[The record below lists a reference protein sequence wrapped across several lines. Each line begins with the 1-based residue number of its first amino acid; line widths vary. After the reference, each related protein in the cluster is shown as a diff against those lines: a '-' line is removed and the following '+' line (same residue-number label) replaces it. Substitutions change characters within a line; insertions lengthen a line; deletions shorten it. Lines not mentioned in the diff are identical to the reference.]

1 MKLKY
6 IIIGVIAI
14 GFLALAYYSF
24 DSNKIDYSDFESAKE
39 SLKTVQVIG
48 KVDKAQNVIYNSDD
62 NILTFTLIDELNT
75 PEVITFNGP
84 KPNNFDL
91 APMVV
96 VKGRYESG
104 RFIAKDIMTKCPSKY
119 EGEGSDVKKNNGEI

>member
-14 GFLALAYYSF
+14 GFLGLAYYSF
-24 DSNKIDYSDFESAKE
+24 DSNKIDYSDFESARE

-48 KVDKAQNVIYNSDD
+48 KVDKTQNVSYDSDD
-62 NILTFTLIDELNT
+62 NVLTFALIDELNT
-75 PEVITFNGP
+75 TEMITFNGP
-84 KPNNFDL
+84 KPNNFDM

-96 VKGRYESG
+96 VKGRYEEG
-104 RFIAKDIMTKCPSKY
+104 KFIAKDIMTKCPSKY
-119 EGEGSDVKKNNGEI
+119 EGDGNDVKKNNGEI

>member
-6 IIIGVIAI
+6 IIIGAIAL
-14 GFLALAYYSF
+14 GFLILAYFSF
-24 DSNKIDYSDFESAKE
+24 DSNKIDYSDFEAAKA
-39 SLKTVQVIG
+39 SNKTVQIIG
-48 KVDKAQNVIYNSDD
+48 KLDKANKIDYRSNENV
-62 NILTFTLIDELNT
+62 LTFTLIDELNT
-75 PEVITFNGP
+75 SEFVTYNGP

-104 RFIAKDIMTKCPSKY
+104 KFIANEIMTKCPSKY
-119 EGEGSDVKKNNGEI
+119 EGTMKDMKKKQGAI